1 MENTKVLSLK
11 NIVVFMIIIALV
23 ALAIQ
28 AMDILL
34 MLFASFVITAAIT
47 PFINKMEK
55 YIPRIW
61 CVTIVLLVLILA
73 SFLVLVPLIS
83 ISIKEAASIADNFP
97 NLLDNFE
104 KLLKIKVFNQTV
116 ADLVTFESIKEPLAK
131 GAQGILQNSIVA
143 GKLAV
148 NFLTTTLAISI
159 MVFYFAYD
167 EKRIKN
173 KFIEFFPQN
182 QKEKALKILD
192 SIASKVGNYIF
203 AQGIAM
209 VFVGALT
216 TIGLLLI
223 HNSHAFFLGVI
234 TCVLDII
241 PVIGPSVAVALGLIT
256 SISGGF
262 LYVLLTFVIYMIAQ
276 WAQNQLL
283 RPIVFGKLLNMHPL
297 VIIVA
302 LLVSARFLGFWGVI
316 LSPAIASAICVL
328 VDELYLDKINNRT

>member
-11 NIVVFMIIIALV
+11 NIIVFIIIVALI
-23 ALAIQ
+23 ALAIK
-28 AMDILL
+28 ALDILL

-61 CVTIVLLVLILA
+61 CVTIVLLGLILGA
-73 SFLVLVPLIS
+73 FVVLVPLIS
-83 ISIKEAASIADNFP
+83 ISIREAALMADNFP
-97 NLLDNFE
+97 NVLNNFE
-104 KLLKIKVFNQTV
+104 QLLKIKVFNQTLS
-116 ADLVTFESIKEPLAK
+116 DLVTFESIKEPLAK

-148 NFLTTTLAISI
+148 NFLTTTFAISI

-167 EKRIKN
+167 EKRIKD

-216 TIGLLLI
+216 TIGLLFI
-223 HNSHAFFLGVI
+223 HNSHAFLLGVI

-241 PVIGPSVAVALGLIT
+241 PVIGPSIAVALGLAT

-262 LYVLLTFVIYMIAQ
+262 LYVLLTFVVYMIAQ

-328 VDELYLDKINNRT
+328 VDELYLEKINDRT